1 METLKQF
8 QVAFLGGGPGGYVGA
23 LRAAQLGL
31 SVALIE
37 SRKVGGTCLNRGC
50 IPTKTLVKS
59 ADLWRE
65 IQQAGEFGISI
76 GEASVDFSKVMA
88 RKDQVISTLV
98 SGIAHLLKAA
108 KITVI
113 EGLGEFK
120 EANRLEIR
128 TSEGLETISAENIVL
143 ATGSV
148 PARIPI
154 PGADLPGVVTS
165 DELLQETTLPKHLV
179 VIGGGVIGLEFAS
192 VYQAFGVKVTIIEM
206 LPAILPNV
214 DEEIARR
221 LTPLLK
227 RSGIDILTKTAV
239 KEIKQEGSSVGA
251 LVVRVE
257 SGQVIKE
264 IPADRVLIATG
275 RKPNL
280 QGIDLEGLGLQTERG
295 AIVVNDQMQT
305 NLPHVY
311 AIGDAVGGIM
321 LAHVA
326 SKEGM
331 VAAEHIA
338 GHKVTMNYEAIPSV
352 IFTHPEIAC
361 VGVSEQELKAK
372 GLKYK
377 VSKFP
382 FSANGKALAA
392 GETVGTVKI
401 IADEQGVIVGASIM
415 GPQASNLIQELTLAV
430 EKRLTGEDLAG
441 TVHAHPT
448 LAETIMEAAHGLN
461 GKPLHL
467 V

>member
-76 GEASVDFSKVMA
+76 GEASVDFSKVMS
-88 RKDQVISTLV
+88 RKDQVVSTLV

-108 KITVI
+108 KVTVI

-192 VYQAFGVKVTIIEM
+192 VYQAFGVKVTIVEM

-227 RSGIDILTKTAV
+227 RSGMDILTKTAV

-280 QGIDLEGLGLQTERG
+280 QGIDLEALGLQTDRG
-295 AIVVNDQMQT
+295 AIVANDQMQT
-305 NLPHVY
+305 NLPYVY
-311 AIGDAVGGIM
+311 AIGDAIGGIM

-338 GHKVTMNYEAIPSV
+338 GHKVKMNYEAIPSV
-352 IFTHPEIAC
+352 IFTHPEIAS
-361 VGVSEQELKAK
+361 VGVTEQELKAN

-401 IADEQGVIVGASIM
+401 IADAQGVIVGASIM
-415 GPQASNLIQELTLAV
+415 GPQASSLIQELTLAV
-430 EKRLTGEDLAG
+430 GKRLTGEDLAG

-461 GKPLHL
+461 AKPLHL
-467 V
+467 I